1 MKMVTA
7 LVAVAVFVFAII
19 LMCRQSGVVKEYDFG
34 AGAYYYADIPG
45 FEKIINDDIF
55 VSSVPLWV
63 HIVLFLIWGWLMF
76 RLWGW
81 IDKKDDFMEFKG
93 KTVLI
98 TGGGSGI
105 GEAMAYQY
113 AMKGTNVILTGR
125 RMETLEKVQEKC
137 LEYGVRAWC
146 KTVDMEKS
154 ESIDELVK
162 WIEAEGHVI
171 DFLLLNAGISQRS
184 LTLETDISVDRR
196 LMEVNYFGGIYL
208 VKSLKDMFIE
218 RGVHIAVVSSVSGV
232 FGFPVRSA
240 YCASKHAI
248 HGFYE
253 TIALEYPQI
262 KTTILIPGR
271 IHTDVSKNALDGNG
285 KATGVMD
292 PGQANGY
299 DVNKCAKVAI
309 KAIARGKH
317 RKVIGGFD
325 TIMVP
330 FYKYIPCLFRLIARN
345 VSAR

>member
-1 MKMVTA
+1 M
-7 LVAVAVFVFAII
+7 
-19 LMCRQSGVVKEYDFG
+19 
-34 AGAYYYADIPG
+34 
-45 FEKIINDDIF
+45 
-55 VSSVPLWV
+55 
-63 HIVLFLIWGWLMF
+63 IV
-76 RLWGW
+76 
-81 IDKKDDFMEFKG
+81 FKG
-93 KTVLI
+93 RKVLI
-98 TGGGSGI
+98 TGGGTGI

-113 AMKGTNVILTGR
+113 AMKGADVILTGR
-125 RMETLEKVQEKC
+125 RLEPLEAVQKKC
-137 LEYGVRAWC
+137 IALGVKAWC
-146 KTVDMEKS
+146 KTVDMEKP
-154 ESIDELVK
+154 ETIDELVS
-162 WIEAEGHVI
+162 WIHSEGHKI
-171 DFLLLNAGISQRS
+171 DFLLLNAGISQRA

-208 VKSLKDMFIE
+208 VKALKDMFLE

-262 KTTILIPGR
+262 KTTIIIPGR

-285 KATGVMD
+285 KPTGIMD

-299 DVNKCAKVAI
+299 DVNKCAKIAI

-317 RKVIGGFD
+317 EKVIGGFD

-330 FYKYIPCLFRLIARN
+330 FYRYITPLFRLIARN

>member
-1 MKMVTA
+1 M
-7 LVAVAVFVFAII
+7 LQF
-19 LMCRQSGVVKEYDFG
+19 KE
-34 AGAYYYADIPG
+34 
-45 FEKIINDDIF
+45 
-55 VSSVPLWV
+55 
-63 HIVLFLIWGWLMF
+63 
-76 RLWGW
+76 
-81 IDKKDDFMEFKG
+81 

-98 TGGGSGI
+98 TGGGTGI
-105 GEAMAYQY
+105 GEAMAYEY
-113 AMKGTNVILTGR
+113 AKKGANVILTGR
-125 RMETLEKVQEKC
+125 REATLENVQKKC
-137 LEYGVRAWC
+137 VELGVKSWY
-146 KTVDMEKS
+146 KTVDMEKQ
-154 ESIDELVK
+154 ESIDNLVQ
-162 WIEAEGHVI
+162 WINENGMSI
-171 DFLLLNAGISQRS
+171 DFLLLNAGISQRA
-184 LTLETDISVDRR
+184 LTLDTDISVDRR

-208 VKSLKDMFIE
+208 VKSLKDMFLK

-285 KATGVMD
+285 NATGIMD

-299 DVNKCAKVAI
+299 NVNKCARVAI

-317 RKVIGGFD
+317 SKVIGGFD

-330 FYKYIPCLFRLIARN
+330 FYKYIPWLFRLIARN

>member
-1 MKMVTA
+1 M
-7 LVAVAVFVFAII
+7 L
-19 LMCRQSGVVKEYDFG
+19 
-34 AGAYYYADIPG
+34 
-45 FEKIINDDIF
+45 
-55 VSSVPLWV
+55 
-63 HIVLFLIWGWLMF
+63 
-76 RLWGW
+76 
-81 IDKKDDFMEFKG
+81 EFKN

-125 RMETLEKVQEKC
+125 RIETLEKVQKKC
-137 LEYGVRAWC
+137 QELGVNAWC
-146 KTVDMEKS
+146 KTVDVEKP
-154 ESIDELVK
+154 ESIDELAA
-162 WIEAEGHVI
+162 WIRAEGHLI
-171 DFLLLNAGISQRS
+171 DFLFLNAGISQRA

-208 VKSLKDMFIE
+208 VKVLKDMFLE
-218 RGVHIAVVSSVSGV
+218 RGVHIGVVSSVSGV

-262 KTTILIPGR
+262 KTTIIIPGR

-285 KATGVMD
+285 KATGIMD

-309 KAIARGKH
+309 RAIARCRH
-317 RKVIGGFD
+317 QKVIGGFD

-330 FYKYIPCLFRLIARN
+330 FYKYVPWLFRLIARN

>member
-1 MKMVTA
+1 M
-7 LVAVAVFVFAII
+7 
-19 LMCRQSGVVKEYDFG
+19 DF
-34 AGAYYYADIPG
+34 
-45 FEKIINDDIF
+45 KN
-55 VSSVPLWV
+55 
-63 HIVLFLIWGWLMF
+63 
-76 RLWGW
+76 
-81 IDKKDDFMEFKG
+81 

-113 AMKGTNVILTGR
+113 ARKGTNVILTGR
-125 RMETLEKVQEKC
+125 RIETLEKVQQNC
-137 LEYGVRAWC
+137 IGLGVKSWC
-146 KTVDMEKS
+146 KTVDVEKP
-154 ESIDELVK
+154 ESIDELVAWVK
-162 WIEAEGHVI
+162 SEGYQI
-171 DFLLLNAGISQRS
+171 DFLLLNAGISQRA

-208 VKSLKDMFIE
+208 VKALKDMFIE

-262 KTTILIPGR
+262 KTTIIIPGR
-271 IHTDVSKNALDGNG
+271 IHTEVSKNALDGNG
-285 KATGVMD
+285 KATGIMD

-309 KAIARGKH
+309 RAIARGKH
-317 RKVIGGFD
+317 QKVIGGFD

-330 FYKYIPCLFRLIARN
+330 FYKYVPWLFRLIARN

>member
-1 MKMVTA
+1 
-7 LVAVAVFVFAII
+7 
-19 LMCRQSGVVKEYDFG
+19 
-34 AGAYYYADIPG
+34 
-45 FEKIINDDIF
+45 
-55 VSSVPLWV
+55 
-63 HIVLFLIWGWLMF
+63 
-76 RLWGW
+76 
-81 IDKKDDFMEFKG
+81 MEFKG
-93 KTVLI
+93 KTALI
-98 TGGGSGI
+98 TGGGTGI

-125 RMETLEKVQEKC
+125 RIEVLEKVQKKC
-137 LEYGVRAWC
+137 MELGVKAWC
-146 KTVDMEKS
+146 HTVDVEKT
-154 ESIDELVK
+154 ESIDELVAWVK
-162 WIEAEGHVI
+162 SERHLI
-171 DFLLLNAGISQRS
+171 DFLLLNAGISQRA

-262 KTTILIPGR
+262 KTTIIIPGR

-285 KATGVMD
+285 KATGIMD

-299 DVNKCAKVAI
+299 DVNKCARKAI
-309 KAIARGKH
+309 KAISRGKH
-317 RKVIGGFD
+317 QKVIGGFD

-330 FYKYIPCLFRLIARN
+330 FYRYVPWLFRLIARN

>member
-1 MKMVTA
+1 M
-7 LVAVAVFVFAII
+7 
-19 LMCRQSGVVKEYDFG
+19 
-34 AGAYYYADIPG
+34 
-45 FEKIINDDIF
+45 
-55 VSSVPLWV
+55 
-63 HIVLFLIWGWLMF
+63 IV
-76 RLWGW
+76 
-81 IDKKDDFMEFKG
+81 FKG
-93 KTVLI
+93 RKVLI
-98 TGGGSGI
+98 TGGGTGI

-113 AMKGTNVILTGR
+113 AMKGADVILTGR
-125 RMETLEKVQEKC
+125 RLEPLEAVQKKC
-137 LEYGVRAWC
+137 IALGVKAWC
-146 KTVDMEKS
+146 KTVDMEKP
-154 ESIDELVK
+154 ETIDELVS
-162 WIEAEGHVI
+162 WIHSEGHKI
-171 DFLLLNAGISQRS
+171 DFLLLNAGISQRA

-208 VKSLKDMFIE
+208 VKSLKDMFLE

-262 KTTILIPGR
+262 KTTIIIPGR

-285 KATGVMD
+285 KPTGIMD

-299 DVNKCAKVAI
+299 DVNKCAKGAI

-317 RKVIGGFD
+317 EKVIGGFD

-330 FYKYIPCLFRLIARN
+330 FYRYITPLFRLIARN

>member
-1 MKMVTA
+1 MMK
-7 LVAVAVFVFAII
+7 F
-19 LMCRQSGVVKEYDFG
+19 Q
-34 AGAYYYADIPG
+34 
-45 FEKIINDDIF
+45 
-55 VSSVPLWV
+55 
-63 HIVLFLIWGWLMF
+63 
-76 RLWGW
+76 
-81 IDKKDDFMEFKG
+81 G

-113 AMKGTNVILTGR
+113 AAKGANVILTGR
-125 RMETLEKVQEKC
+125 RMETLEKVQKKC
-137 LEYGVRAWC
+137 IGLGVKAWC
-146 KTVDMEKS
+146 KTVDVEKS
-154 ESIDELVK
+154 ESIDELVS
-162 WIEAEGHVI
+162 WIRTEGHLI

-184 LTLETDISVDRR
+184 LTLDTDISVDRR

-208 VKSLKDMFIE
+208 VKSLKDMFIK
-218 RGVHIAVVSSVSGV
+218 RGVHIAVISSVSGV

-262 KTTILIPGR
+262 KTTIIIPGR

-285 KATGVMD
+285 MATGIMD

-299 DVNKCAKVAI
+299 DVNKCAKIAVR
-309 KAIARGKH
+309 AIARGKH
-317 RKVIGGFD
+317 QKVIGGFD

>member
-1 MKMVTA
+1 
-7 LVAVAVFVFAII
+7 
-19 LMCRQSGVVKEYDFG
+19 
-34 AGAYYYADIPG
+34 
-45 FEKIINDDIF
+45 
-55 VSSVPLWV
+55 
-63 HIVLFLIWGWLMF
+63 
-76 RLWGW
+76 
-81 IDKKDDFMEFKG
+81 MEFKN
-93 KTVLI
+93 KTALI
-98 TGGGSGI
+98 TGGGTGI

-113 AMKGTNVILTGR
+113 AMRGTNVILTGR
-125 RMETLEKVQEKC
+125 RLEVLEKVAAKC
-137 LEYGVRAWC
+137 KELGVNAWC
-146 KTVDMEKS
+146 KTVDVEKT
-154 ESIDELVK
+154 ESIDELVAWVK
-162 WIEAEGHVI
+162 NEGHLI
-171 DFLLLNAGISQRS
+171 DFLLLNAGISQRA

-208 VKSLKDMFIE
+208 VKSLKDMFLE

-262 KTTILIPGR
+262 KTTIIIPGR

-285 KATGVMD
+285 KATGIMD

-299 DVNKCAKVAI
+299 DVNKCAKIAMR
-309 KAIARGKH
+309 AIARGKH
-317 RKVIGGFD
+317 QKVIGGFD

>member
-1 MKMVTA
+1 MLDFKNKTA
-7 LVAVAVFVFAII
+7 
-19 LMCRQSGVVKEYDFG
+19 
-34 AGAYYYADIPG
+34 
-45 FEKIINDDIF
+45 
-55 VSSVPLWV
+55 
-63 HIVLFLIWGWLMF
+63 
-76 RLWGW
+76 
-81 IDKKDDFMEFKG
+81 
-93 KTVLI
+93 LI
-98 TGGGSGI
+98 TGGGTGI
-105 GEAMAYQY
+105 GEALAYEY
-113 AMKGTNVILTGR
+113 AKKGANVILTGR
-125 RMETLEKVQEKC
+125 RIEPLQEVQKKC
-137 LEYGVRAWC
+137 MQLGVEAWC

-154 ESIDELVK
+154 ETIDELVA
-162 WIEAEGHVI
+162 WMHNEGHQI
-171 DFLLLNAGISQRS
+171 DFLLLNAGISQRA

-208 VKSLKDMFIE
+208 VKSLKEMFLKN
-218 RGVHIAVVSSVSGV
+218 GVHIAVVSSVSGV

-271 IHTDVSKNALDGNG
+271 IHTDVSKNALDGKGN
-285 KATGVMD
+285 ATGIMD

-309 KAIARGKH
+309 KAIAKGKH
-317 RKVIGGFD
+317 QKVIGGFD

-330 FYKYIPCLFRLIARN
+330 FYKYIPWLFRLIARN

>member
-1 MKMVTA
+1 MQ
-7 LVAVAVFVFAII
+7 F
-19 LMCRQSGVVKEYDFG
+19 
-34 AGAYYYADIPG
+34 
-45 FEKIINDDIF
+45 
-55 VSSVPLWV
+55 
-63 HIVLFLIWGWLMF
+63 
-76 RLWGW
+76 
-81 IDKKDDFMEFKG
+81 KD

-98 TGGGSGI
+98 TGGGTGI

-113 AMKGTNVILTGR
+113 AAKGANVILTGR
-125 RMETLEKVQEKC
+125 RLEVLEKVQKKC
-137 LEYGVRAWC
+137 IGMGVKSWC
-146 KTVDMEKS
+146 KTVDVEKP
-154 ESIDELVK
+154 ESIDELVE
-162 WIEAEGHVI
+162 WIKREGHLI
-171 DFLLLNAGISQRS
+171 DFLLLNAGISQRA

-208 VKSLKDMFIE
+208 VKSLKEMFIE

-262 KTTILIPGR
+262 KTTIIIPGR
-271 IHTDVSKNALDGNG
+271 IHTEVSKNALDGNG
-285 KATGVMD
+285 KATGIMD

-299 DVNKCAKVAI
+299 DVNKCARKAI
-309 KAIARGKH
+309 KAIARGRH
-317 RKVIGGFD
+317 QKVIGGFD

>member
-1 MKMVTA
+1 MLK
-7 LVAVAVFVFAII
+7 
-19 LMCRQSGVVKEYDFG
+19 
-34 AGAYYYADIPG
+34 
-45 FEKIINDDIF
+45 
-55 VSSVPLWV
+55 
-63 HIVLFLIWGWLMF
+63 
-76 RLWGW
+76 
-81 IDKKDDFMEFKG
+81 FKG

-113 AMKGTNVILTGR
+113 ARKGANVILTGR
-125 RMETLEKVQEKC
+125 RIETLEKVQKNC
-137 LEYGVRAWC
+137 IALGVNSWC
-146 KTVDMEKS
+146 KTVDVEKS
-154 ESIDELVK
+154 ESIDELAA
-162 WIEAEGHVI
+162 WIYSEGHLI
-171 DFLLLNAGISQRS
+171 DFLLLNAGISQRA

-208 VKSLKDMFIE
+208 VKKLKDMFIE
-218 RGVHIAVVSSVSGV
+218 RGVHIAVISSVSGV

-262 KTTILIPGR
+262 KTTIIIPGR
-271 IHTDVSKNALDGNG
+271 IHTDVSKNAVDGSG

-292 PGQANGY
+292 PGQANGM
-299 DVNKCAKVAI
+299 DVNKCAR
-309 KAIARGKH
+309 KAIRAIAHERH
-317 RKVIGGFD
+317 QKVIGGFD

>member
-1 MKMVTA
+1 M
-7 LVAVAVFVFAII
+7 L
-19 LMCRQSGVVKEYDFG
+19 
-34 AGAYYYADIPG
+34 
-45 FEKIINDDIF
+45 
-55 VSSVPLWV
+55 
-63 HIVLFLIWGWLMF
+63 
-76 RLWGW
+76 
-81 IDKKDDFMEFKG
+81 EFKG
-93 KTVLI
+93 RTALI
-98 TGGGSGI
+98 TGGGTGI

-113 AMKGTNVILTGR
+113 AKRGCNVILTGR
-125 RMETLEKVQEKC
+125 RIEVLEKVQKKC
-137 LEYGVRAWC
+137 EELGVKAWC
-146 KTVDMEKS
+146 KTVDVENPA
-154 ESIDELVK
+154 SIDELVA
-162 WIEAEGHVI
+162 WVRSEGHLL
-171 DFLLLNAGISQRS
+171 DFLLLNAGISQRA

-208 VKSLKDMFIE
+208 VKSLKDMFLE

-262 KTTILIPGR
+262 KTTIIIPGR

-285 KATGVMD
+285 KATGIMD

-299 DVNKCAKVAI
+299 DVNKCAAKAI
-309 KAIARGKH
+309 RAIAREKH
-317 RKVIGGFD
+317 QKVIGGFD

>member
-1 MKMVTA
+1 MIA
-7 LVAVAVFVFAII
+7 
-19 LMCRQSGVVKEYDFG
+19 
-34 AGAYYYADIPG
+34 
-45 FEKIINDDIF
+45 
-55 VSSVPLWV
+55 
-63 HIVLFLIWGWLMF
+63 
-76 RLWGW
+76 
-81 IDKKDDFMEFKG
+81 FKG
-93 KTVLI
+93 RKVLI

-113 AMKGTNVILTGR
+113 AMKGADVILTGR
-125 RMETLEKVQEKC
+125 RLEPLEAVQKKC
-137 LEYGVRAWC
+137 IALGVKAWC
-146 KTVDMEKS
+146 KTVDMEKP
-154 ESIDELVK
+154 ETIDELVS
-162 WIEAEGHVI
+162 WIHDEGHLL
-171 DFLLLNAGISQRS
+171 DFLFLNAGISQRA

-208 VKSLKDMFIE
+208 VKALKDMFLE

-262 KTTILIPGR
+262 KTTIIIPGR

-285 KATGVMD
+285 KPTGIMD

-317 RKVIGGFD
+317 EKVIGGFD

-330 FYKYIPCLFRLIARN
+330 FYRYITPLFRLIARN

>member
-1 MKMVTA
+1 MLKFENKTA
-7 LVAVAVFVFAII
+7 
-19 LMCRQSGVVKEYDFG
+19 
-34 AGAYYYADIPG
+34 
-45 FEKIINDDIF
+45 
-55 VSSVPLWV
+55 
-63 HIVLFLIWGWLMF
+63 
-76 RLWGW
+76 
-81 IDKKDDFMEFKG
+81 
-93 KTVLI
+93 LI

-105 GEAMAYQY
+105 GEALAYQY
-113 AMKGTNVILTGR
+113 AKKGTNVILTGR
-125 RMETLEKVQEKC
+125 RLETLEKVQQNC
-137 LEYGVRAWC
+137 IALGVKAWC
-146 KTVDMEKS
+146 KTVDVEKP
-154 ESIDELVK
+154 ESIDELVA
-162 WIEAEGHVI
+162 WIRSEGHLI
-171 DFLLLNAGISQRS
+171 DFLLLNAGISQRA

-262 KTTILIPGR
+262 KTTIIIPGR
-271 IHTDVSKNALDGNG
+271 IHTEVSKNALDGNG
-285 KATGVMD
+285 KATGIMD

-309 KAIARGKH
+309 RAIAKCRH
-317 RKVIGGFD
+317 QKVIGGFD

-330 FYKYIPCLFRLIARN
+330 FYKYVPWLFRLIARK

>member
-1 MKMVTA
+1 M
-7 LVAVAVFVFAII
+7 L
-19 LMCRQSGVVKEYDFG
+19 Q
-34 AGAYYYADIPG
+34 
-45 FEKIINDDIF
+45 
-55 VSSVPLWV
+55 
-63 HIVLFLIWGWLMF
+63 
-76 RLWGW
+76 
-81 IDKKDDFMEFKG
+81 FKN

-98 TGGGSGI
+98 TGGGTGI

-113 AMKGTNVILTGR
+113 AKRGANVILTGR
-125 RMETLEKVQEKC
+125 REAPLAEVRKNC
-137 LEYGVRAWC
+137 LSYGVKAWC
-146 KTVDMEKS
+146 RTVDMEKT
-154 ESIDELVK
+154 ETIDGLVA
-162 WIEAEGHVI
+162 WIRQEGFQI
-171 DFLLLNAGISQRS
+171 DFLLLNAGISQRA

-208 VKSLKDMFIE
+208 VKSLKDMFLK

-285 KATGVMD
+285 MATGVMD

-299 DVNKCAKVAI
+299 DVNKCARVAI
-309 KAIARGKH
+309 KAIARCKH
-317 RKVIGGFD
+317 SKVIGGFD

>member
-1 MKMVTA
+1 
-7 LVAVAVFVFAII
+7 
-19 LMCRQSGVVKEYDFG
+19 
-34 AGAYYYADIPG
+34 
-45 FEKIINDDIF
+45 
-55 VSSVPLWV
+55 
-63 HIVLFLIWGWLMF
+63 
-76 RLWGW
+76 
-81 IDKKDDFMEFKG
+81 MEFKN
-93 KTVLI
+93 KTALI

-113 AMKGTNVILTGR
+113 AEKGANVILTGR
-125 RMETLEKVQEKC
+125 RIDTLERVAANCQKFGIKT
-137 LEYGVRAWC
+137 WC
-146 KTVDMEKS
+146 RTVDMEKP
-154 ESIDELVK
+154 ETIDALAE
-162 WIEAEGHVI
+162 WIIGEGHQI
-171 DFLLLNAGISQRS
+171 DFLLLNAGISQRA
-184 LTLETDISVDRR
+184 LTLETDLSVDRR
-196 LMEVNYFGGIYL
+196 LMEVNYFGGIHL
-208 VKSLKDMFIE
+208 VKALKGMFLE

-285 KATGVMD
+285 KATGIMD

-299 DVNKCAKVAI
+299 DVNKCARKAI

-317 RKVIGGFD
+317 QKVIGGFD

>member
-1 MKMVTA
+1 
-7 LVAVAVFVFAII
+7 
-19 LMCRQSGVVKEYDFG
+19 
-34 AGAYYYADIPG
+34 
-45 FEKIINDDIF
+45 
-55 VSSVPLWV
+55 
-63 HIVLFLIWGWLMF
+63 
-76 RLWGW
+76 
-81 IDKKDDFMEFKG
+81 MEFKN
-93 KTVLI
+93 KTALI
-98 TGGGSGI
+98 TGGGTGI

-125 RMETLEKVQEKC
+125 RLEVLEKVQKKC
-137 LEYGVRAWC
+137 IELGVNAWC
-146 KTVDMEKS
+146 KTVDVEKP
-154 ESIDELVK
+154 ESIDELVA
-162 WIEAEGHVI
+162 WVHSEGHQI
-171 DFLLLNAGISQRS
+171 DFLLLNAGISQRA

-262 KTTILIPGR
+262 KTTIIIPGR

-285 KATGVMD
+285 KATGIMD

-299 DVNKCAKVAI
+299 DVNKCARKAI
-309 KAIARGKH
+309 RAIARGKH
-317 RKVIGGFD
+317 QKVIGGFD
-325 TIMVP
+325 TIMVQ

>member
-1 MKMVTA
+1 M
-7 LVAVAVFVFAII
+7 L
-19 LMCRQSGVVKEYDFG
+19 
-34 AGAYYYADIPG
+34 
-45 FEKIINDDIF
+45 
-55 VSSVPLWV
+55 
-63 HIVLFLIWGWLMF
+63 
-76 RLWGW
+76 
-81 IDKKDDFMEFKG
+81 EFKG
-93 KTVLI
+93 KTALI
-98 TGGGSGI
+98 TGGGTGI

-125 RMETLEKVQEKC
+125 RLEVLEKVAGKC
-137 LEYGVRAWC
+137 AELGVKAWC
-146 KTVDMEKS
+146 KTVDVEKP
-154 ESIDELVK
+154 EAIDELVAWVK
-162 WIEAEGHVI
+162 SEGHLI
-171 DFLLLNAGISQRS
+171 DFLLLNAGISQRA

-208 VKSLKDMFIE
+208 VKSLKEMFLE

-262 KTTILIPGR
+262 KTTIIIPGR

-285 KATGVMD
+285 KATGIMD

-299 DVNKCAKVAI
+299 DVNKCAKIAI
-309 KAIARGKH
+309 RAIARGKH
-317 RKVIGGFD
+317 QKVIGGFD

-330 FYKYIPCLFRLIARN
+330 FYKFIPPLFRLIARN

>member
-1 MKMVTA
+1 M
-7 LVAVAVFVFAII
+7 I
-19 LMCRQSGVVKEYDFG
+19 
-34 AGAYYYADIPG
+34 
-45 FEKIINDDIF
+45 
-55 VSSVPLWV
+55 
-63 HIVLFLIWGWLMF
+63 
-76 RLWGW
+76 
-81 IDKKDDFMEFKG
+81 EFKG
-93 KTVLI
+93 SKVLI
-98 TGGGSGI
+98 SGGGTGI

-113 AMKGTNVILTGR
+113 AMKGADVILTGR
-125 RMETLEKVQEKC
+125 RLEPLEAVQKIC
-137 LEYGVRAWC
+137 SALGVKAWC
-146 KTVDMEKS
+146 KTVDFEKP
-154 ESIDELVK
+154 ETIDELVS
-162 WIEAEGHVI
+162 WIHDVGHLL
-171 DFLLLNAGISQRS
+171 DFLFLNAGISQRA

-208 VKSLKDMFIE
+208 VKALKDMFLE

-262 KTTILIPGR
+262 KTTIIIPGR

-285 KATGVMD
+285 KPTGIMD

-317 RKVIGGFD
+317 EKVIGGFD

-330 FYKYIPCLFRLIARN
+330 FYRYITPLFRLIARN

>member
-1 MKMVTA
+1 M
-7 LVAVAVFVFAII
+7 L
-19 LMCRQSGVVKEYDFG
+19 
-34 AGAYYYADIPG
+34 
-45 FEKIINDDIF
+45 
-55 VSSVPLWV
+55 
-63 HIVLFLIWGWLMF
+63 
-76 RLWGW
+76 
-81 IDKKDDFMEFKG
+81 EFKN

-125 RMETLEKVQEKC
+125 RIETLEKVQKKC
-137 LEYGVRAWC
+137 QELGVNAWC
-146 KTVDMEKS
+146 KTVDVEKP
-154 ESIDELVK
+154 ESIDELAT
-162 WIEAEGHVI
+162 WIRKEGHLI
-171 DFLLLNAGISQRS
+171 DFLFLNAGISQRA

-208 VKSLKDMFIE
+208 VKVLKDMFLE
-218 RGVHIAVVSSVSGV
+218 RGVHIGVVSSVSGV

-262 KTTILIPGR
+262 KTTIIIPGR

-285 KATGVMD
+285 KATGIMD

-309 KAIARGKH
+309 RAIARCRH
-317 RKVIGGFD
+317 QKVIGGFD

-330 FYKYIPCLFRLIARN
+330 FYKYVPWLFRLIARN

>member
-1 MKMVTA
+1 M
-7 LVAVAVFVFAII
+7 L
-19 LMCRQSGVVKEYDFG
+19 
-34 AGAYYYADIPG
+34 
-45 FEKIINDDIF
+45 
-55 VSSVPLWV
+55 
-63 HIVLFLIWGWLMF
+63 
-76 RLWGW
+76 
-81 IDKKDDFMEFKG
+81 EFKG
-93 KTVLI
+93 RTALI
-98 TGGGSGI
+98 TGGGTGI

-113 AMKGTNVILTGR
+113 AKRGCNVILTGR
-125 RMETLEKVQEKC
+125 RIEVLEKVQKKC
-137 LEYGVRAWC
+137 EELGVKAWC
-146 KTVDMEKS
+146 KTVDVKNPA
-154 ESIDELVK
+154 SIDDLVA
-162 WIEAEGHVI
+162 WVRSEGHLL
-171 DFLLLNAGISQRS
+171 DFLLLNAGISQRA

-208 VKSLKDMFIE
+208 VKSLKDMFLE

-262 KTTILIPGR
+262 KTTIIIPGR

-309 KAIARGKH
+309 RAIAHYRH
-317 RKVIGGFD
+317 QKVIGGFD

>member
-1 MKMVTA
+1 M
-7 LVAVAVFVFAII
+7 L
-19 LMCRQSGVVKEYDFG
+19 DF
-34 AGAYYYADIPG
+34 
-45 FEKIINDDIF
+45 KN
-55 VSSVPLWV
+55 
-63 HIVLFLIWGWLMF
+63 
-76 RLWGW
+76 
-81 IDKKDDFMEFKG
+81 

-105 GEAMAYQY
+105 GEALAYQY
-113 AMKGTNVILTGR
+113 ANKGTNVILTGR
-125 RMETLEKVQEKC
+125 RLETLEKVQKRCIEM
-137 LEYGVRAWC
+137 GVKSWC
-146 KTVDMEKS
+146 KTVDVEKP
-154 ESIDELVK
+154 ESIDELVS
-162 WIEAEGHVI
+162 WIHSEGHLI
-171 DFLLLNAGISQRS
+171 DFLLLNAGISQRA
-184 LTLETDISVDRR
+184 LTLDTDISVDRR

-208 VKSLKDMFIE
+208 VKSLKEMFIE

-262 KTTILIPGR
+262 KTTIIIPGR
-271 IHTDVSKNALDGNG
+271 IHTDVSKNALDGSG
-285 KATGVMD
+285 KATGIMD

-309 KAIARGKH
+309 KAIARCKH
-317 RKVIGGFD
+317 EKVIGGFD

-330 FYKYIPCLFRLIARN
+330 FYRYATWLFRLIARN

>member
-1 MKMVTA
+1 M
-7 LVAVAVFVFAII
+7 LQF
-19 LMCRQSGVVKEYDFG
+19 
-34 AGAYYYADIPG
+34 
-45 FEKIINDDIF
+45 
-55 VSSVPLWV
+55 
-63 HIVLFLIWGWLMF
+63 
-76 RLWGW
+76 
-81 IDKKDDFMEFKG
+81 KD

-105 GEAMAYQY
+105 GEAIAYQY
-113 AMKGTNVILTGR
+113 AMKGANVILTGR
-125 RMETLEKVQEKC
+125 RIETLEKVKTRCVE
-137 LEYGVRAWC
+137 LGVKAWC
-146 KTVDMEKS
+146 HTVDVEKQ
-154 ESIDELVK
+154 ESIDALVE
-162 WIEAEGHVI
+162 WIHREHHLI
-171 DFLLLNAGISQRS
+171 DFLLLNAGISQRA

-208 VKSLKDMFIE
+208 VKSLKDMFIK

-262 KTTILIPGR
+262 KTTIIIPGR
-271 IHTDVSKNALDGNG
+271 IHTDVSKNALDGDG

-299 DVNKCAKVAI
+299 DVNKCARVAI

-317 RKVIGGFD
+317 QKVIGGFD

-330 FYKYIPCLFRLIARN
+330 FYKYVPWLFRLIARN

>member
-1 MKMVTA
+1 M
-7 LVAVAVFVFAII
+7 
-19 LMCRQSGVVKEYDFG
+19 DF
-34 AGAYYYADIPG
+34 
-45 FEKIINDDIF
+45 KN
-55 VSSVPLWV
+55 
-63 HIVLFLIWGWLMF
+63 
-76 RLWGW
+76 
-81 IDKKDDFMEFKG
+81 

-113 AMKGTNVILTGR
+113 ARKGTNVILTGR
-125 RMETLEKVQEKC
+125 RIETLEKVQQNC
-137 LEYGVRAWC
+137 IGLGVKSWC
-146 KTVDMEKS
+146 KTVDVEKP
-154 ESIDELVK
+154 ESIDELVAWVK
-162 WIEAEGHVI
+162 SEGHQI
-171 DFLLLNAGISQRS
+171 DFLLLNAGISQRA

-253 TIALEYPQI
+253 TISLEYPQI
-262 KTTILIPGR
+262 KTTIIIPGR

-285 KATGVMD
+285 KATGIMD

-309 KAIARGKH
+309 RAIARGRH
-317 RKVIGGFD
+317 QKVIGGFD

-330 FYKYIPCLFRLIARN
+330 FYKYVPWLFRLIARN

>member
-1 MKMVTA
+1 M
-7 LVAVAVFVFAII
+7 
-19 LMCRQSGVVKEYDFG
+19 
-34 AGAYYYADIPG
+34 
-45 FEKIINDDIF
+45 EKGLN
-55 VSSVPLWV
+55 LN
-63 HIVLFLIWGWLMF
+63 LKNML
-76 RLWGW
+76 
-81 IDKKDDFMEFKG
+81 EFKG

-125 RMETLEKVQEKC
+125 RMETLEKVQQKC
-137 LEYGVRAWC
+137 LALGVQAWC
-146 KTVDMEKS
+146 RTVDMEKP
-154 ESIDELVK
+154 ESIDALVE
-162 WIEAEGHVI
+162 WINAEGHKI
-171 DFLLLNAGISQRS
+171 DFLLLNAGISQRA

-208 VKSLKDMFIE
+208 VKALKDMFLE

-262 KTTILIPGR
+262 RTTILIPGR

-285 KATGVMD
+285 KATGIMD

-299 DVNKCAKVAI
+299 DVDKCARKAI
-309 KAIARGKH
+309 KAIARGRH
-317 RKVIGGFD
+317 QKVIGGFD

>member
-1 MKMVTA
+1 MLK
-7 LVAVAVFVFAII
+7 F
-19 LMCRQSGVVKEYDFG
+19 KE
-34 AGAYYYADIPG
+34 
-45 FEKIINDDIF
+45 
-55 VSSVPLWV
+55 
-63 HIVLFLIWGWLMF
+63 
-76 RLWGW
+76 
-81 IDKKDDFMEFKG
+81 

-113 AMKGTNVILTGR
+113 ALKGANVILTGR
-125 RMETLEKVQEKC
+125 RLDPLERVKRKC
-137 LEYGVRAWC
+137 KELGVKAWV
-146 KTVDMEKS
+146 KTVDVEQA
-154 ESIDELVK
+154 ESIDALVE
-162 WIEAEGHVI
+162 WIRAEGHLI
-171 DFLLLNAGISQRS
+171 DFLLLNAGISQRA

-208 VKSLKDMFIE
+208 VKALKDMFIE

-262 KTTILIPGR
+262 KTTIIIPGR
-271 IHTDVSKNALDGNG
+271 IHTEVSKNALDGSG

-299 DVNKCAKVAI
+299 DVNKCARVAI

-317 RKVIGGFD
+317 QKVIGGFD

-330 FYKYIPCLFRLIARN
+330 FYKYVPWLFRLIARN

>member
-1 MKMVTA
+1 MLK
-7 LVAVAVFVFAII
+7 
-19 LMCRQSGVVKEYDFG
+19 
-34 AGAYYYADIPG
+34 
-45 FEKIINDDIF
+45 
-55 VSSVPLWV
+55 
-63 HIVLFLIWGWLMF
+63 
-76 RLWGW
+76 
-81 IDKKDDFMEFKG
+81 FKN

-105 GEAMAYQY
+105 GEAVAYQY
-113 AMKGTNVILTGR
+113 AMKGCNIILTGR
-125 RMETLEKVQEKC
+125 RLDRLESVQKRCIE
-137 LEYGVRAWC
+137 LGVKAWC
-146 KTVDMEKS
+146 QTVDVEKA
-154 ESIDELVK
+154 ESIDELVA
-162 WIEAEGHVI
+162 WIHKEGYLI
-171 DFLLLNAGISQRS
+171 DFLLLNAGISQRA

-208 VKSLKDMFIE
+208 VKALKEMFIE

-262 KTTILIPGR
+262 KTTIIIPGR
-271 IHTDVSKNALDGNG
+271 IHTEVSKNALDGNG
-285 KATGVMD
+285 KATGIMD

-317 RKVIGGFD
+317 QKVIGGFD

-330 FYKYIPCLFRLIARN
+330 FYKYVPWLFRLIARN

>member
-1 MKMVTA
+1 
-7 LVAVAVFVFAII
+7 
-19 LMCRQSGVVKEYDFG
+19 
-34 AGAYYYADIPG
+34 
-45 FEKIINDDIF
+45 
-55 VSSVPLWV
+55 
-63 HIVLFLIWGWLMF
+63 
-76 RLWGW
+76 
-81 IDKKDDFMEFKG
+81 MEFKN
-93 KTVLI
+93 KTALI
-98 TGGGSGI
+98 TGGGTGI

-125 RMETLEKVQEKC
+125 RLEVLEKVQKKC
-137 LEYGVRAWC
+137 IELGVNAWC
-146 KTVDMEKS
+146 KTVDVEKP
-154 ESIDELVK
+154 ESIDELVA
-162 WIEAEGHVI
+162 WVHSEGDQI
-171 DFLLLNAGISQRS
+171 DFLLLNAGISQRA

-208 VKSLKDMFIE
+208 VKSLKEMFIE

-262 KTTILIPGR
+262 KTTIIIPGR
-271 IHTDVSKNALDGNG
+271 IHNDVSKNALDGNG
-285 KATGVMD
+285 KATGIMD

-299 DVNKCAKVAI
+299 DVNKCARKAI
-309 KAIARGKH
+309 RAIARGKH
-317 RKVIGGFD
+317 QKVIGGFD

>member
-1 MKMVTA
+1 
-7 LVAVAVFVFAII
+7 
-19 LMCRQSGVVKEYDFG
+19 
-34 AGAYYYADIPG
+34 
-45 FEKIINDDIF
+45 
-55 VSSVPLWV
+55 
-63 HIVLFLIWGWLMF
+63 
-76 RLWGW
+76 
-81 IDKKDDFMEFKG
+81 MEFKG
-93 KTVLI
+93 KTALI
-98 TGGGSGI
+98 TGGGTGI

-125 RMETLEKVQEKC
+125 RLEVLEKVQKKC
-137 LEYGVRAWC
+137 IGLGVKAWC
-146 KTVDMEKS
+146 HTVDVEKT
-154 ESIDELVK
+154 ESIDELVA
-162 WIEAEGHVI
+162 WVRSEGHLI
-171 DFLLLNAGISQRS
+171 DFLLLNAGISQRA

-253 TIALEYPQI
+253 AIALEYPQI
-262 KTTILIPGR
+262 KTTIIIPGR

-309 KAIARGKH
+309 RAIARGKH
-317 RKVIGGFD
+317 QKVIGGFD

-330 FYKYIPCLFRLIARN
+330 FYKYVPWLFRLIARN

>member
-1 MKMVTA
+1 M
-7 LVAVAVFVFAII
+7 L
-19 LMCRQSGVVKEYDFG
+19 
-34 AGAYYYADIPG
+34 
-45 FEKIINDDIF
+45 
-55 VSSVPLWV
+55 
-63 HIVLFLIWGWLMF
+63 
-76 RLWGW
+76 
-81 IDKKDDFMEFKG
+81 EFKN

-125 RMETLEKVQEKC
+125 RIETLEKVQKKC
-137 LEYGVRAWC
+137 QELGVNAWC
-146 KTVDMEKS
+146 KTVDVEKP
-154 ESIDELVK
+154 ESIDELAA
-162 WIEAEGHVI
+162 WIRKEGHLL
-171 DFLLLNAGISQRS
+171 DFLFLNAGISQRA

-208 VKSLKDMFIE
+208 VKVLKDMFLE
-218 RGVHIAVVSSVSGV
+218 RGVHIGVVSSVSGV

-262 KTTILIPGR
+262 KTTIIIPGR

-309 KAIARGKH
+309 RAIARCRH
-317 RKVIGGFD
+317 QKVIGGFD

-330 FYKYIPCLFRLIARN
+330 FYKYVPWLFRLIARN